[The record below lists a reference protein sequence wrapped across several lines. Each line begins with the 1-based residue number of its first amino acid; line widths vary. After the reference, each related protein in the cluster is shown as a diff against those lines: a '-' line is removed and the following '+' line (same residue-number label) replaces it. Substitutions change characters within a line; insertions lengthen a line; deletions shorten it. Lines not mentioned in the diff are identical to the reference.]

1 MNGPKVIGKIIKL
14 SKHGWGFISSR
25 DIEFTRIF
33 FHWTALRQD
42 TVLFPELQLGM
53 FVEFTPVKLDNK
65 GYRAVHIRVVERPPV
80 VADKESHDSAESESE
95 VESESNLPPLQE
107 RRPDAD

>member
-1 MNGPKVIGKIIKL
+1 MNGQKVIGRIIKI

-25 DIEFTRIF
+25 EIEFTRIF

-42 TVLFPELQLGM
+42 TLLFPELQQGM

-65 GYRAVHIRVVERPPV
+65 GYRAVHIRVVERPATV
-80 VADKESHDSAESESE
+80 NTGEEVNDTAELEP
-95 VESESNLPPLQE
+95 ESNLPPLQQQ
-107 RRPDAD
+107 